1 MPNNAVTDLSVLSA
15 LPHLRRVNFAGNK
28 LTRVLGTCRPWASG
42 ATSGAVAKRSYQ
54 VCCRCGPSH
63 DAWRLCLSTAFE
75 PEPLDDNFADHE
87 FRVAVGSALDEADL
101 SNNEVEEIDE
111 LTQHRYAG
119 VCVPQLPCR
128 HAERHQLAGQGASMC
143 ASPHCGIH
151 SCS

>member
-1 MPNNAVTDLSVLSA
+1 MGERCDEPCGGEAILPN
-15 LPHLRRVNFAGNK
+15 
-28 LTRVLGTCRPWASG
+28 SG
-42 ATSGAVAKRSYQ
+42 ASLWSLT
-54 VCCRCGPSH
+54 
-63 DAWRLCLSTAFE
+63 RLCLSTAFE

-119 VCVPQLPCR
+119 LCVPQLPCR
-128 HAERHQLAGQGASMC
+128 HAERHQRAGQEASMC
-143 ASPHCGIH
+143 ASPHCAIH